1 MSGPVITDMT
11 DTARWVAVYR
21 ANETARPDALFRDPY
36 ADRLADER
44 GRAIAAATPPETRSG
59 WPWVIRTKLVDDLVL
74 ASIAEG
80 CDRVLNLAAG
90 FDARPYRLA
99 LPAELSWIEADLPS
113 VIDAK
118 EPILASEKPQCRLRR
133 ERVDLTSAPAR
144 TAFLSAATSGA
155 ARALVITEGFL
166 TYLEDDMVRS
176 LASDL
181 AAQSSIRWWI
191 SDLSSPAV
199 RDLIRKMG
207 ARMDSAPLRFAP
219 PNGVAFFEALGW
231 EAREIQSLLRWAARF
246 RRVPLV
252 LRLLSMLPEPNPRN
266 PGKARW
272 GGVIRFERPSL
283 DAARASGQ

>member
-1 MSGPVITDMT
+1 MSGPVITDIT

-21 ANETARPDALFRDPY
+21 AIETARPDALFRDPY

-44 GRAIAAATPPETRSG
+44 GRAIAAAAPPETRSG

-118 EPILASEKPQCRLRR
+118 ERILASEKPRCTLRR
-133 ERVDLTSAPAR
+133 ERVDLTSATAR
-144 TAFLSAATSGA
+144 TAFLSAATSGS

-176 LASDL
+176 LAGDL
-181 AAQSSIRWWI
+181 AAQSAIRWWI

-207 ARMDSAPLRFAP
+207 ARMDGAPLRFAP
-219 PNGVAFFEALGW
+219 ANGVAFFEALGW
-231 EAREIQSLLRWAARF
+231 KAREIQSLLRSAARF
-246 RRVPLV
+246 RRVPLI

-283 DAARASGQ
+283 SRP